1 MSCHD
6 GDGDG
11 GGYDSDYKE
20 VDDQT
25 LTCVAE
31 AVEQNHDSQQ
41 VNHNIC
47 FITRDISLLG
57 GWLHTTTHEIRN
69 HYSIGE
75 LCCHYSFTACSITV
89 IRDRPDP

>member
-20 VDDQT
+20 VNDQT
-25 LTCVAE
+25 LTCVAA

-41 VNHNIC
+41 VK
-47 FITRDISLLG
+47 R
-57 GWLHTTTHEIRN
+57 
-69 HYSIGE
+69 
-75 LCCHYSFTACSITV
+75 
-89 IRDRPDP
+89 